1 MKKPKHKKVK
11 AGISLNSRGKKI
23 LASISNRDS
32 NTTAEKNKS
41 LLQSSSY
48 RCQSMLVINAPL
60 AGKLLQDYYYQHAEH
75 ASRNLHL
82 VLVEESSV
90 CLFD

>member
-1 MKKPKHKKVK
+1 MQH
-11 AGISLNSRGKKI
+11 
-23 LASISNRDS
+23 SNF
-32 NTTAEKNKS
+32 
-41 LLQSSSY
+41 LLGFAIIKLQVVFFSYFFQEIVFPY